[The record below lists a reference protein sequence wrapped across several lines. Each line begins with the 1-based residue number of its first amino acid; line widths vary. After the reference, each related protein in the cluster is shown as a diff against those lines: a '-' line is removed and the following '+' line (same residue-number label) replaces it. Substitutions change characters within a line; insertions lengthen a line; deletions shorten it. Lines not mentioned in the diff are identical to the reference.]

1 MRMGG
6 AMFRVLFQM
15 TADHDWGYV
24 ALAADLCFL
33 SSLIAIDLLYRART
47 AEATPRLSPLWIIAA
62 GISVSCGIWGTYFT
76 AILAGVL
83 PVTFAARD
91 PVTAFALGIA
101 PAASCLGLGIAA
113 YRRSLGSAAV
123 GGAVIGA
130 GIGAMHYLGPWAE
143 GAPLRWSIDL
153 VALSIALGVGF
164 TFLALVVWQRHDG
177 LKNRLAAGALFSVAI
192 LSHELTAIAAVE
204 IVRDPMR
211 TIDPSL
217 ASTTLGLA
225 IAVATIFIFA
235 IGAVSGDNQR
245 LRYRTR
251 QLETA
256 INNMHQAL
264 LMFDA
269 NGRLV
274 LWNARYVE
282 YFGLD
287 AADIKPGMLIR
298 DLLKLRI
305 ANGTFRGDPDEYVR
319 TVTLPERMVSTS
331 MDLPDGRTVLITY
344 KPMPRGGWVS
354 THEDMTERRKAE
366 NALKEA
372 RTQAELAER
381 EARAVHERLRAAFD
395 VVPEGLVLFDADD
408 RLVLWNRHY
417 ASVYA
422 EIQDQLTPGARFEDL
437 VRRGL
442 GYGLVPDA
450 RGREAEWLEDRLAR
464 HRAPHN
470 VQEQQLPGDRWLRI
484 EERRTPDGGSIGVRA
499 DITDLKRREASFR
512 ILFEANPLPMWVFD
526 IHTFRFLAV
535 NDAAIARYGYS
546 REQFMAMTVDQLRI
560 PEDRQ
565 QLRDMIASGGGT
577 HNSRG
582 TRRHLIADGSEI
594 FVAVEAHALVYE
606 GHDASVAVAFDL
618 TERKRAE
625 DRVAHLARHDVLTD
639 LPNRAAFADH
649 LASAL
654 EQADK
659 SQERFAV
666 LCLDLDRFR
675 EVNDVFG
682 HPTGDALL
690 RDVARRLQAAA
701 RDAFLAR
708 IGGDE
713 FTLVSKGPQPSA
725 ADRHVKR
732 LQDALAEEIQIGDH
746 QVRTG
751 LSVGVAIF
759 PEDGR
764 DATTLIGDADAAL
777 YRAKAEGRGGVRF
790 FTAEMD
796 AMLRE
801 RRALLHDLRS
811 AISSDELLVHFQPQA
826 KIDGEVIGFEALLR
840 WRHPARGMV
849 SPGIFIPPAED
860 SGLINPLGEWVLR
873 QACREAASWPRPLQV
888 AVNLSPV
895 QFRHGD
901 LAGLVHSILLETGL
915 KPQRLELEIT
925 ESALIG
931 DFSRAI
937 AILRRLKALGV
948 KIAMDDFGTGY
959 SSLSYLQSFPFDKIK
974 IDQTFISNLHRNPQ
988 SAAIVRAVIGL
999 GRELHLPVVAE
1010 GVETEEQRAFLAREN
1025 CQEIQGYLIGRPGLM
1040 DGYAELVGRQPKRA
1054 QYSGRR

>member
-1 MRMGG
+1 
-6 AMFRVLFQM
+6 MFRVLSGM
-15 TADHDWGYV
+15 TADHDWGFV
-24 ALAADLCFL
+24 ALAVDLCFL
-33 SSLIAIDLLYRART
+33 SSLIAVDLLHRARPG
-47 AEATPRLSPLWIIAA
+47 EASRLSVLWIIAA
-62 GISVSCGIWGTYFT
+62 GVSVSCGVWATNFT

-83 PVTFAARD
+83 HVTFAARD
-91 PVTAFALGIA
+91 PVMAFALAIA
-101 PAASCLGLGIAA
+101 PVASCLGFGIAT
-113 YRRSLGSAAV
+113 YRGSISSAAV
-123 GGAVIGA
+123 SGAVIGT
-130 GIGAMHYLGPWAE
+130 GMGAMHYLGVWAQD
-143 GAPLRWSIDL
+143 APVRWSIDL
-153 VALSIALGVGF
+153 VALSIALGSGF
-164 TFLALVVWQRHDG
+164 VFLALVVWQRHDG
-177 LKNRLAAGALFSVAI
+177 LKSRLAAAALFSAAI
-192 LSHELTAIAAVE
+192 LSHEFTAIAAVE
-204 IVRDPMR
+204 IVRDPTR
-211 TIDPSL
+211 TIDSSL
-217 ASTTLGLA
+217 TSTTLSLA

-235 IGAVSGDNQR
+235 IGAVSGANQR
-245 LRYRTR
+245 LRERTR

-264 LMFDA
+264 LMFDS

-282 YFGLD
+282 YFGLR

-305 ANGTFRGDPDEYVR
+305 ANGTFRDDPDEYVR
-319 TVTLPERMVSTS
+319 AVTPRGKMVSTS

-344 KPMPRGGWVS
+344 KPMPGGGWVS

-372 RTQAELAER
+372 RTQAEIAER
-381 EARAVHERLRAAFD
+381 EARAVHERLRVAFD

-417 ASVYA
+417 AGVYA
-422 EIQDQLTPGARFEDL
+422 ELQDELTSGARFEDL
-437 VRRGL
+437 VRRGVS
-442 GYGLVPDA
+442 YGLVPDA
-450 RGREAEWLEDRLAR
+450 HGREAEWLEDRLAR

-470 VQEQQLPGDRWLRI
+470 VQEQRLPGDRWIRI

-512 ILFEANPLPMWVFD
+512 ILFESNPLPMWVFD
-526 IHTFRFLAV
+526 IQTFRFLAV

-546 REQFMAMTVDQLRI
+546 REQFMTMTVDQLRI

-565 QLRDMIASGGGT
+565 QLRDMIAAGGGT

-582 TRRHLIADGSEI
+582 TRRHLTADGTEI
-594 FVAVEAHALVYE
+594 FVAVEARALVYE

-625 DRVAHLARHDVLTD
+625 DRVVHLARHDVLTD
-639 LPNRAAFADH
+639 LPNRAAFTDH
-649 LASAL
+649 LANTL
-654 EQADK
+654 EQAAQC
-659 SQERFAV
+659 QERFAL

-690 RDVARRLQAAA
+690 REVARRLQAAA
-701 RDAFLAR
+701 ADAFLAR

-713 FTLVSKGPQPSA
+713 FTLIVSKGPQPSSA
-725 ADRHVKR
+725 EQLVKR
-732 LQDALAEEIQIGDH
+732 LQDSVAEDIQIGDH
-746 QVRTG
+746 QIRTG
-751 LSVGVAIF
+751 LSIGVAIF

-764 DATTLIGDADAAL
+764 DATTLIGNADAAL
-777 YRAKAEGRGGVRF
+777 YRAKAEGRGGLRF

-811 AISSDELLVHFQPQA
+811 AISSNELLVHYQPQA
-826 KIDGEVIGFEALLR
+826 KIEGEVVGFEALVR
-840 WRHPARGMV
+840 WRHPTRGMV
-849 SPGIFIPPAED
+849 SPGIFIPPAEE
-860 SGLINPLGEWVLR
+860 SGLINPVGEWVLR
-873 QACREAASWPRPLQV
+873 EACREAASWPRPLQV

-937 AILRRLKALGV
+937 AILRRLKAIGV

-999 GRELHLPVVAE
+999 GRGLYLPVVAE

-1025 CQEIQGYLIGRPGLM
+1025 CQEIQGYLIGRPSLM
-1040 DGYAELVGRQPKRA
+1040 DDYAALVGRQPKRTQYAA
-1054 QYSGRR
+1054 QR